1 MVPLTQD
8 IKEEPT
14 TEYHE
19 EDPIQD
25 PIKHCHHHAGYSGS
39 DRGRS

>member
-1 MVPLTQD
+1 MVPLTQV
-8 IKEEPT
+8 IKEDPT

-25 PIKHCHHHAGYSGS
+25 PIKHWHHHVGYSEG